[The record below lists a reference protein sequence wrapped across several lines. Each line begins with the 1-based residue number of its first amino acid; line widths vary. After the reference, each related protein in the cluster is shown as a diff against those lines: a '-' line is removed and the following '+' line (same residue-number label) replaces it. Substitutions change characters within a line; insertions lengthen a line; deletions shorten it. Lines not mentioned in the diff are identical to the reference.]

1 MEIELPTVTEI
12 ISAKSKALLISYKK
26 CYITLCFRISP
37 KQQNPQGQKLK
48 CENLL

>member
-12 ISAKSKALLISYKK
+12 ISAKSKALISYKK

-37 KQQNPQGQKLK
+37 KQQKPTGT
-48 CENLL
+48 EA